1 MSLDNNIITP
11 DIHQSWFNK
20 VLVDNSKIL
29 YIGELDNKKV
39 GVCRF
44 EFYKSKLVSEVSINL
59 NPKLRGKGYGKLF
72 LKSSILKYI
81 KNNKNDIIATVK
93 NNNLASIRI
102 FNYSGFKI
110 IKNEGKKIFF
120 KRKYQ

>member
-1 MSLDNNIITP
+1 MEN
-11 DIHQSWFNK
+11 
-20 VLVDNSKIL
+20 
-29 YIGELDNKKV
+29 Y
-39 GVCRF
+39 
-44 EFYKSKLVSEVSINL
+44 
-59 NPKLRGKGYGKLF
+59 F

-110 IKNEGKKIFF
+110 IKNEGKKIFLRKISIINKISLTYLKFLSSILFF
-120 KRKYQ
+120 KIILNFFWR